1 MQALQTSRIKQS
13 KEPERLAVERDN
25 FTDLDPDLLQFART
39 FASKE
44 GGEHEGG
51 LKALRSIN
59 NALKRFK
66 LSKNEVK
73 VYLYLAQVGAQKAQK
88 IATSLGIHR
97 TEAYKIL
104 RALESNGVV
113 SRILERPMKFAAV
126 AFEEVLNNEIE
137 ERRQI
142 IHKLEKRKS
151 ELLRQWE
158 VLPKI
163 AESNAEKE
171 TLQVLEGKRQI
182 SIKINE
188 LTKQTTHKL
197 QAVVSDKH
205 LIWLYN
211 SPFFDDLEMIMKK
224 REMDVKVMTIYSPTS
239 TYVIEQ
245 LNTCDCDFA
254 FLQIHD
260 QPSFL
265 LSDNGSLILL
275 IDSEDRFYAM
285 ETNYESM
292 VKSYQ
297 NLFDLLWKNQPKK
310 K

>member
-44 GGEHEGG
+44 GGEHEDG